1 MAGVFVRCG
10 GSILQAILFD
20 MDGVLYEGDR
30 AVTGAAESVAWFQRR
45 EIPHLFLTNTTSRPR
60 EALVE
65 KLSGLG
71 IEIESERILTPPV
84 AAVAWLREQAPGPV
98 ALFVPKATAKEFAG
112 LESLPAAAETGAA
125 SVVVGDL
132 GEAWDFHSL
141 NRAFRLLMEEPRP
154 ALVALGMTRYWRPPD
169 GLRLDVAPFVV
180 ALEHASG
187 AKAVVLGKPA
197 PAFFEAALALLG
209 CEPSQTVLVGD
220 DIVTDVQAAQRA
232 GMRGVLVRTGKFR
245 EGDLEGTIQPD
256 AVLDSVAELPRWW
269 EEVAG

>member
-1 MAGVFVRCG
+1 
-10 GSILQAILFD
+10 LQAILFD

-30 AVTGAAESVAWFQRR
+30 AVLGAAESVAWFQQR

-71 IEIESERILTPPV
+71 IEIEPERILTPPV
-84 AAVAWLREQAPGPV
+84 AAIAWLRAQAPGPA
-98 ALFVPKATAKEFAG
+98 ALFVPEATAGEFAG
-112 LESLPAAAETGAA
+112 LESLPAGAETGAA

-132 GEAWDFHSL
+132 GEGWNFHTL
-141 NRAFRLLMEEPRP
+141 NRAFRLLMQEPQP

-187 AKAVVLGKPA
+187 ANAVVLGKPA

-209 CEPSQTVLVGD
+209 CEPSQTALVGD

-245 EGDLEGTIQPD
+245 EGDLEGTIRPD

-269 EEVAG
+269 DELAG